1 MNSLRRSILSK
12 SASRL
17 ARTSAARKFAPGE
30 SMDVRLEALEIEVV
44 TDQASEFVD
53 SIDVTL
59 SVSDG
64 EEAMV
69 YEELLTTV

>member
-1 MNSLRRSILSK
+1 
-12 SASRL
+12 
-17 ARTSAARKFAPGE
+17 
-30 SMDVRLEALEIEVV
+30 MDVRLEALEIEVV